1 MITTLFQKTVC
12 PTPYTLDLYC
22 QDLLPRKMAW
32 QVENHLC
39 DCEVCS
45 LYVEEHQTDTDI
57 IDQTD
62 AAFAV
67 RLFLR
72 EEQCAPI
79 PEYES
84 MLDMVLM
91 SAATTTVLAPTD
103 GLMIYQQQI
112 QFSWSDEQLS
122 SLWLT
127 IENNQYEILYEG
139 EIRNRATLPL
149 PADGFSNGVYYY
161 KLINGNDLVKV
172 GKFYVY
178 R

>member
-45 LYVEEHQTDTDI
+45 LYVEDHQTDNDI

-67 RLFLR
+67 QLFLR
-72 EEQCAPI
+72 EEQFAPI

-103 GLMIYQQQI
+103 GVMIHQQQI
-112 QFSWSDEQLS
+112 QFSWSDEQLP

-127 IENNQYEILYEG
+127 IENNQYKTLYEG
-139 EIRNRATLPL
+139 EMHNRATLPL
-149 PADGFSNGVYYY
+149 PADEFRNGVYYY